1 MKPFL
6 LATTATAL
14 FIAGQAQ
21 AEPRY
26 SWTGCYVGG
35 HVGAGWGKSDISE
48 RLEPIAQVFAPLDSP
63 IRLHSGTGF
72 LGGAQLGCD
81 HQFFNN
87 WLIGAA
93 ADFSWA
99 NIEGQAADPFFTG
112 KTGGPILLNSKTDW
126 LATAAA
132 RVGYAWD
139 RWMFYGKGGA
149 AWAHDKVQL
158 QNLTFGNSP
167 GGLVVCVAGGPPIAC
182 NPAGSKTITGWT
194 LGFGLEWML
203 ANNWSAALEFDHYD
217 FGTHQ
222 MNLTDPHGGAAP
234 ATSAINL
241 KQRTEAVKL
250 SLSYRF
256 AWIGRP

>member
-6 LATTATAL
+6 LASTATAL
-14 FIAGQAQ
+14 FLAGQAQ

-35 HVGAGWGKSDISE
+35 HVGAGWGKTDISE
-48 RLEPIAQVFAPLDSP
+48 PVAPANGL
-63 IRLHSGTGF
+63 IGLHTNTRV

-81 HQFFNN
+81 QQFVTN
-87 WLIGAA
+87 WLIGAT

-99 NIEGQAADPFFTG
+99 NIDGQAVDPFFTG
-112 KTGGPILLNSKTDW
+112 KGGRPILLNSKTDW
-126 LATAAA
+126 QATATA
-132 RVGYAWD
+132 RVGYVWD
-139 RWMFYGKGGA
+139 RWMFYGKAGGV
-149 AWAHDKVQL
+149 WAHDKVQI
-158 QNLTFGNSP
+158 QNLVSWNGFFCFS
-167 GGLVVCVAGGPPIAC
+167 GGFVPC
-182 NPAGSKTITGWT
+182 NPAGNKTITGWT

-222 MNLTDPHGGAAP
+222 VNLSDPNGVGSRP
-234 ATSAINL
+234 INL
-241 KQRTEAVKL
+241 KQQTDAVKL

-256 AWIGRP
+256 GWTGRP